1 MEIGFKVK
9 KKYESKSSLENL
21 NFTYKHQIALLIQMR
36 FNKIYSPTV
45 HGLPFI
51 WKIDA
56 INRSLD
62 SHAYLDFITKWKRI
76 AKFSFETCEMMRS
89 QCYKQGG
96 RKQVRYGTKLYI
108 QSAIKICRYSD
119 CSHFRWACVFALC
132 LRQPKSNFNLRPKL
146 SLVLKVVFPYLIIS

>member
-1 MEIGFKVK
+1 M
-9 KKYESKSSLENL
+9 
-21 NFTYKHQIALLIQMR
+21 
-36 FNKIYSPTV
+36 

-132 LRQPKSNFNLRPKL
+132 LRQPNSNFNLRPKL
-146 SLVLKVVFPYLIIS
+146 SLVLDLWTLQCTQTQILYLFCQWKSKTPTKVGYFLEIEEIYRKAPMAHLAQK